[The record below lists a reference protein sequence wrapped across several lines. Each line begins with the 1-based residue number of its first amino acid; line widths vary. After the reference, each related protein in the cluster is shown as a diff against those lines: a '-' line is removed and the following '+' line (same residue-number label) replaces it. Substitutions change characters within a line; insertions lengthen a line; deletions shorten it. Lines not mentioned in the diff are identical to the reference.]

1 MTNKVTE
8 IITEDD
14 AKKALRLWLREHKT
28 QVVHWY
34 SSQLWDYGDSPFW
47 ALVVKVFG
55 FSPLSFSGTYGFQ
68 IYKGGSVLLVG
79 KMSGY

>member
-1 MTNKVTE
+1 MNQVIE

-14 AKKALRLWLREHKT
+14 AKKALRLWLREHKA

-34 SSQLWDYGDSPFW
+34 SCQLWDYGDTPFW
-47 ALVVKVFG
+47 ALIVKVYG
-55 FSPLSFSGTYGFQ
+55 FESPYDGVYGFQ
-68 IYKGGSVLLVG
+68 IYKGGIVLLVG